1 MFLGGALA
9 SASTKTRGGKALKL
23 VTEVIP
29 FGRRTMTSP
38 IIIIIMVVVV
48 VLGWI
53 MLLMRCTTTMSPHKM
68 ASMGPF

>member
-9 SASTKTRGGKALKL
+9 SASTKTRGGKTLKL
-23 VTEVIP
+23 VTEVVP

-38 IIIIIMVVVV
+38 IIIIMVVVV

-53 MLLMRCTTTMSPHKM
+53 MLLMRCTTTIAPHKM